1 MNSQMGATSAW
12 SHLYVQILSSYTTA
26 LQRVVNNMPKFSG
39 TRALRFGGEATSVIM
54 DLILSRFVELGLT
67 LDSNDFMSVLFGVNS
82 SIRAEKTHLSAFIW
96 LRN

>member
-39 TRALRFGGEATSVIM
+39 TRALRFGGKATSVIM
-54 DLILSRFVELGLT
+54 DLLLSRFVELGLT

-82 SIRAEKTHLSAFIW
+82 SIRAEKNTFERLIR